1 MSFLLPCPNCG
12 ERSAYEFQF
21 GGEVRARPAVD
32 APREAWTGYIYWKD
46 NSPGVQTEWWYH
58 KLGCKLWFI
67 AERNTTSNQV
77 HRSYFAES
85 PPARGEA
92 T

>member
-1 MSFLLPCPNCG
+1 MSFLLHCPTCG
-12 ERSAYEFQF
+12 ERSVYEFQF
-21 GGEVRARPAVD
+21 GGEVRARPAIE
-32 APREAWTGYIYWKD
+32 ASREAWVGYVYWRD
-46 NSPGVQTEWWYH
+46 NSPGMQKEWWYH

-77 HRSYFAES
+77 LRSYFAES
-85 PPARGEA
+85 KSRGEK

>member
-1 MSFLLPCPNCG
+1 MSFLLHCPTCG
-12 ERSAYEFQF
+12 ERSVYEFQF
-21 GGEVRARPAVD
+21 GGEVRARPAIE
-32 APREAWTGYIYWKD
+32 APREAWVGYVYWRD
-46 NSPGVQTEWWYH
+46 NSPGVQKEWWYH

-77 HRSYFAES
+77 LRSYFAES
-85 PPARGEA
+85 KSRGEK